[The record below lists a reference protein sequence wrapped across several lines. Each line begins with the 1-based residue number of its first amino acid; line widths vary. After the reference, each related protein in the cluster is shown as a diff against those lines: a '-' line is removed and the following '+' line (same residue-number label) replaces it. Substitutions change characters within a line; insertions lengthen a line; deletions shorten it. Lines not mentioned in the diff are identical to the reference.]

1 MAGADA
7 PLKLLVVPTPVSMS
21 ALEFTLVLN
30 GSLTLTA
37 YLDVGGGVSGAEGRR
52 GEGICRDC
60 GGSASSSSPS
70 SGEELLSCLFVGRTL
85 APGGGVDATRL
96 LEL

>member
-1 MAGADA
+1 MAGADI
-7 PLKLLVVPTPVSMS
+7 PLKLLGIPAPVSMS
-21 ALEFTLVLN
+21 AFGFALVLN
-30 GSLTLTA
+30 GSLTLTE

-52 GEGICRDC
+52 GEGMCRDC

-70 SGEELLSCLFVGRTL
+70 SGEELLSCLFVGRTP

-96 LEL
+96 PEL